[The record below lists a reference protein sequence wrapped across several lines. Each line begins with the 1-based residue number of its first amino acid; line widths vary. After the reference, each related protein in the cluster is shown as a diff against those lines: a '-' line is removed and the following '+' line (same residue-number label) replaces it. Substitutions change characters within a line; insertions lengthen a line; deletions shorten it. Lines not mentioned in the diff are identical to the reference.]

1 MNSTQKHFLQFTMS
15 MVMLINKENKNKN
28 KIWLLILPGDGFLDQ
43 QEVEALLSI
52 EIRKIYDP
60 RNAHNDPNE
69 IEEEVN

>member
-1 MNSTQKHFLQFTMS
+1 MNSTQKHFLQFTML
-15 MVMLINKENKNKN
+15 MVMLINKENKIK
-28 KIWLLILPGDGFLDQ
+28 LLILSGDGFLDQ

-60 RNAHNDPNE
+60 KNGHNDPNE